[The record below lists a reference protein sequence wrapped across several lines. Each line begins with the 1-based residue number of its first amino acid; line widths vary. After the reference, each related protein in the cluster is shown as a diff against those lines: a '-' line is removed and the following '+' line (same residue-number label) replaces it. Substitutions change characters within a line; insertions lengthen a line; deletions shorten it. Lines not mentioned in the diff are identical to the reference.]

1 VSRPVPTGCGGGST
15 GRDATGPRAAAHER
29 NDVTD
34 GTRGGARRVTIKDV
48 ARAAGVSPALV
59 SIVLNDA
66 PGASEQTRERVRR
79 LADELGYRPDAH
91 ATMLRRR
98 RARLLGV
105 GFSVQSAFHGDLL
118 PGIYAAAEAAG
129 YEVTLSGW
137 TAARTEERAVQAL
150 LTFRCDALV
159 LLGSEL
165 DEARLATIVGQMP
178 VVVVGR
184 RLVEPVADAIR
195 TDDLAGLRLAVDHLV
210 ALGHRHITHVDG
222 GPPVKAADR
231 VAGYLAAMEA
241 HGLGGLAEVV
251 PGGQTVEDGIDAGRR
266 LVASPGART
275 ALVAYDDDCAWGVMG
290 VMGEAGVAIPGD
302 LSLVGFDGSRL
313 SRLTPLAGLTTVRQ
327 DAGALASLAVERAV
341 RWIEHGRAAD
351 REVVLAPSLIVGRT
365 TAPLDR

>member
-1 VSRPVPTGCGGGST
+1 MV
-15 GRDATGPRAAAHER
+15 
-29 NDVTD
+29 D
-34 GTRGGARRVTIKDV
+34 GAPGGARRVTIKDV

-59 SIVLNDA
+59 SIVLNDR
-66 PGASEQTRERVRR
+66 PGASDQTRERVRR
-79 LADELGYRPDAH
+79 VADELGYRPDAH

-105 GFSVQSAFHGDLL
+105 AFSVQSAFHGDLL

-137 TAARTEERAVQAL
+137 TADRGEERAVRAL

-165 DEARLATIVGQMP
+165 EETRLADIVEQMP

-184 RLVEPVADAIR
+184 RLVAPVADAIR

-222 GPPVKAADR
+222 GASVKAADR
-231 VAGYLAAMEA
+231 VAGYLAAMDA
-241 HGLGGLAEVV
+241 HGLAGLAEVV
-251 PGGQTVEDGIDAGRR
+251 PGGQTVEDGIEAGRR
-266 LVASPGART
+266 LIASPGART
-275 ALVAYDDDCAWGVMG
+275 AVVAYDDDCAWGVMA
-290 VMGEAGVAIPGD
+290 VMGEAGIAIPGD

-313 SRLTPLAGLTTVRQ
+313 SRLTPLAGVTTIRQ
-327 DAGALASLAVERAV
+327 DADVLAALAVERAV
-341 RWIEHGRAAD
+341 RWIEDGRADD
-351 REVVLAPSLIVGRT
+351 REVVLAPALIEGRT
-365 TAPLDR
+365 SAPPGR